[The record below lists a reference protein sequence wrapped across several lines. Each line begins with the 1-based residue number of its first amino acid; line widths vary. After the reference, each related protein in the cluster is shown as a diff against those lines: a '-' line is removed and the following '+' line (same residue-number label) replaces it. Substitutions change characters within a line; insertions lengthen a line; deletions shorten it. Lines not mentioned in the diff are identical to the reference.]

1 MGQMPFPF
9 TAFPT
14 LRAFIDAA
22 VAQGCREGTIEGR
35 LVGPRGPVSIRYLV
49 APGPNGALAILP
61 EMGDEDRLSPEFESL
76 RPCGVEFEFHQCG
89 LSFDQLAEALVLS
102 RPLRGSPLSRDGPFL
117 HFSIIGSGHQ
127 CVGSGSLS

>member
-1 MGQMPFPF
+1 MPFPF

-35 LVGPRGPVSIRYLV
+35 LVGPRGPVAIRYLV

-61 EMGDEDRLSPEFESL
+61 EMGDEERLSPTVISNLVRVL
-76 RPCGVEFEFHQCG
+76 RVHGFSHC
-89 LSFDQLAEALVLS
+89 LIDTS
-102 RPLRGSPLSRDGPFL
+102 DGPGA
-117 HFSIIGSGHQ
+117 S
-127 CVGSGSLS
+127 